1 MLIFLKLLSL
11 MVVDILITS
20 SSGIVWLQ
28 LDKEVVFFQLKVQ
41 TYIMDLLMD
50 LDQLITLSKC
60 SMLKQQLSKD
70 LDGDG

>member
-11 MVVDILITS
+11 MVVDILITN